1 MLQYIDE
8 EIFSGS
14 LLFSGKALLNWFAKS
29 PNFDQGFNN
38 NELSKYFTQQL
49 DKFLNIKDQK

>member
-38 NELSKYFTQQL
+38 NELSKYFT
-49 DKFLNIKDQK
+49 